1 MNLFFRLFTFLILIE
16 ICSCSKQIDNY
27 RKNKMNHQL
36 IDNRKDLYK
45 EAFGAVDNDE
55 NEIE

>member
-1 MNLFFRLFTFLILIE
+1 MNLFFRLITFTLLIA
-16 ICSCSKQIDNY
+16 ICSCSKQIDDF
-27 RKNKMNHQL
+27 RKNKMNDQL

-45 EAFGAVDNDE
+45 EAFGAVDNDD